1 MKRFFITFFVIIVC
15 FLLQTTIF
23 QRLALADE
31 VPNLLL
37 IITVSVG
44 YMRGRTEGM
53 FTGFFCGLLVDMY
66 GDVLGLHALLYMIIG
81 YCVGICNMIYYKDDY
96 TLPIML
102 VGVSDFFYNFFFYV
116 FSFLLRG
123 RLNFLYYLRR
133 IMLPELVYTVLV
145 SILLYKLLHTLNGIL
160 EKKESMEV

>member
-1 MKRFFITFFVIIVC
+1 MKRFFITFFIIILC
-15 FLLQTTIF
+15 FLLQTTLF

-37 IITVSVG
+37 IITVSVA
-44 YMRGRTEGM
+44 YMRGKTEGM

-66 GDVLGLHALLYMIIG
+66 SDVLGIQALLFMIIG
-81 YCVGICNMIYYKDDY
+81 YVVGWCNMIYYKDDY

-102 VGVSDFFYNFFFYV
+102 IGISDLFYNFFFYV

-123 RLNFLYYLRR
+123 RLHLIYYLRR
-133 IMLPELVYTVLV
+133 IMLPELIYTVLI
-145 SILLYKLLHTLNGIL
+145 SIVLYKVLHTLNELL
-160 EKKESMEV
+160 EKKESTEV

>member
-1 MKRFFITFFVIIVC
+1 MKRFFITFFIIILC
-15 FLLQTTIF
+15 FLLQTTVF

-37 IITVSVG
+37 IITVSIG
-44 YMRGRTEGM
+44 YMRGRTEGL

-66 GDVLGLHALLYMIIG
+66 GDILGLHALLYMIIG
-81 YCVGICNMIYYKDDY
+81 YCIGLCNMVYYRDDY
-96 TLPIML
+96 TLPVML
-102 VGVSDFFYNFFFYV
+102 TGVSDFFYNFFFYI

-133 IMLPELVYTVLV
+133 IMLPELVYTVLTA
-145 SILLYKLLHTLNGIL
+145 ILLCKVLHTLNGIL
-160 EKKESMEV
+160 EKKEGMEV

>member
-81 YCVGICNMIYYKDDY
+81 YCVGICNMIYYEDDY

-133 IMLPELVYTVLV
+133 IMLPELIYTVLV